1 MFGIGKKKAYAEH
14 MAPQWMKILTDCR
27 NLVNRTAEP
36 DVFFPR
42 YEQLKETAANLDS
55 ISKYV
60 KFKGTKPAEVLRMAQ
75 EQEEA
80 ATRDFILRSF
90 QRAVLGA
97 EKAKTEKGKRG
108 QFDRFQE
115 KLEPYYCQMSAANA
129 DLVQQLHADAIERIG
144 G

>member
-27 NLVNRTAEP
+27 DLVNKTADP

-42 YEQLKETAANLDS
+42 YELLKETAANLAS

-60 KFKGTKPAEVLRMAQ
+60 KFRGTKPAEVLKMAQ

-90 QRAVLGA
+90 QRALLGA
-97 EKAKTEKGKRG
+97 EKAKTAKGKRS
-108 QFDRFQE
+108 QFDRFLE
-115 KLEPYYCQMSAANA
+115 KLEPYYCQMSAGNA
-129 DLVQQLHADAIERIG
+129 KLVQQLHADAIKRIG

>member
-1 MFGIGKKKAYAEH
+1 MFGHNKKKAYAEH

-27 NLVNRTAEP
+27 DLVNKTADP

-42 YEQLKETAANLDS
+42 YDLLKETAASLAS

-97 EKAKTEKGKRG
+97 EKAKTEKGKRS

-129 DLVQQLHADAIERIG
+129 DLVQQLHDEAIAKIG

>member
-1 MFGIGKKKAYAEH
+1 MFGHNKKKQNAELL
-14 MAPQWMKILTDCR
+14 APLWLADMKKARDVVNNTTDPDAFFTDYESLKDLAAK
-27 NLVNRTAEP
+27 LVE
-36 DVFFPR
+36 
-42 YEQLKETAANLDS
+42 L
-55 ISKYV
+55 SKYV

-97 EKAKTEKGKRG
+97 EKAKTEKGKRS

-129 DLVQQLHADAIERIG
+129 DLVQQLHDEAIAKIG